1 MIRGVI
7 FDVDG
12 VLLNSMP
19 VWENLGEI
27 YLERLGIE
35 AEKGLGETLCAMSL
49 EEGADYLIENY
60 GLKQT
65 PGEIIAGLNREVQ
78 DFYGR
83 KVPLKEGVRGYLE
96 EFRDRKI
103 PMAIATS
110 GDRAN
115 AEAALKRLKVLS
127 YFRAVFTCSEI
138 GSSKSKSHP
147 DIYYAAALQLDTDP
161 SDTWVFEDA
170 LHAIRTAKKAGFR
183 TAGVYDRASGR
194 DLAQIRDTADIY
206 LPEFK
211 DFDSFW
217 KRASEITQK
226 RG

>member
-35 AEKGLGETLCAMSL
+35 AEKGLRETLFAMSL

-83 KVPLKEGVRGYLE
+83 KVPLKEGVRGYLQ

-138 GSSKSKSHP
+138 GSSKSQP

-183 TAGVYDRASGR
+183 TAGVYDRASDR

>member
-35 AEKGLGETLCAMSL
+35 AEKGLGETLFAMSL

-83 KVPLKEGVRGYLE
+83 KVPLKEGVRGYLQ

-138 GSSKSKSHP
+138 GSSKSQP

-211 DFDSFW
+211 SFELFW
-217 KRASEITQK
+217 ERASA
-226 RG
+226 

>member
-35 AEKGLGETLCAMSL
+35 AEKGLGETLFAMSL

-138 GSSKSKSHP
+138 GSSKSQP

>member
-1 MIRGVI
+1 MTRGVI

-27 YLERLGIE
+27 YLEHLGIE
-35 AEKGLGETLCAMSL
+35 AEKGLGETLFAMSL

-138 GSSKSKSHP
+138 GSSKSHP

>member
-35 AEKGLGETLCAMSL
+35 AEKGLGETLFAMSL

-83 KVPLKEGVRGYLE
+83 KVPLKEGVARHSSTPLG
-96 EFRDRKI
+96 RV
-103 PMAIATS
+103 
-110 GDRAN
+110 G
-115 AEAALKRLKVLS
+115 AE
-127 YFRAVFTCSEI
+127 
-138 GSSKSKSHP
+138 
-147 DIYYAAALQLDTDP
+147 
-161 SDTWVFEDA
+161 
-170 LHAIRTAKKAGFR
+170 
-183 TAGVYDRASGR
+183 
-194 DLAQIRDTADIY
+194 
-206 LPEFK
+206 
-211 DFDSFW
+211 
-217 KRASEITQK
+217 
-226 RG
+226 